1 MAKPT
6 TSIPEQPRLPRFAPV
21 PIETTFEQ
29 YRKPGPVPEPTP
41 SPSPRSES
49 PPPKDDY
56 YVEPRGHREKR
67 EKRRFAPQLVE
78 SSVRRSRRA
87 GDEGP
92 ATRPTDKTDITPYT
106 NHIYAPK
113 ARRRHG
119 RSRLDEERRA
129 ALARRESQDDEVAG
143 GVFERSAREA
153 QRKVNEEKIQELAL
167 SAFPNSGLRIG
178 GAEHYVMGEGS
189 EDDSIPS
196 RGRTTVRFQT
206 PYKPSRR
213 NSSEEDISWAFRE
226 MQEHASRVRARSH
239 HALERISTLDLDN
252 MSIDSPPSD
261 AMGLTRNQRQSM
273 SGSPS
278 WSRRRSSSLDIIG
291 EHTMPYIPSESPLPT
306 IGEHHMP
313 YVAPESPAFRPI
325 GESFMPYI
333 PSAPPGA
340 AGNMPYQPA
349 SHLPAETDFRTAG
362 HSPAPY
368 VSSYSQ
374 ARDPSL
380 ERLRNQHNINRRNSP
395 PMLGS
400 DLVFRRCPSPKHTK
414 LEPDHLWDLERGTT
428 AEEPNRDHTGQ
439 QGLWRGYCY
448 SADKTQQLAGFDRP
462 QMIQT
467 PQPIHTPGDPFA
479 RAFSMSEVNAAL
491 ATTANNNNNIDS
503 HPHSDRLTI
512 PDPAMPRL
520 HNHSAYST
528 MSLEKKR
535 RHEKKG
541 IHMLQGLD
549 ERLAKEKAAAE
560 LDERIAAEFD
570 DRFVTQ
576 VYNYLS
582 LGYPAMARAYDEEL
596 SKISKM
602 PVETLEKDDDAIMD
616 SLWGIS
622 DGVETDGNGKKVK
635 ATGHIMLDTE
645 QQHGVR
651 EEDRCPRWK
660 ALKKYIYEWARQHPD
675 LDAISPLAWGMQ
687 ERRGS
692 WGI

>member
-1 MAKPT
+1 MVNPT
-6 TSIPEQPRLPRFAPV
+6 AVTQGHPRRRFAPV
-21 PIETTFEQ
+21 PIETTFAQ
-29 YRKPGPVPEPTP
+29 YRKTGPAPEPTP

-49 PPPKDDY
+49 PPVEDD
-56 YVEPRGHREKR
+56 YVEPHMRR

-92 ATRPTDKTDITPYT
+92 ATKPTDKTDITPYT

-143 GVFERSAREA
+143 GVFERSAKEA
-153 QRKVNEEKIQELAL
+153 QRKVREEKFQELAL
-167 SAFPNSGLRIG
+167 SAFPNSGIRIG
-178 GAEHYVMGEGS
+178 GAEHYVMREGS
-189 EDDSIPS
+189 ESDSIPS
-196 RGRTTVRFQT
+196 RGRTTVRFQG
-206 PYKPSRR
+206 PYRPSRR
-213 NSSEEDISWAFRE
+213 NSSEEDISWAFKE
-226 MQEHASRVRARSH
+226 MQEHAARVERQRSH
-239 HALERISTLDLDN
+239 AMERISTLDLDN

-278 WSRRRSSSLDIIG
+278 WSRRRSTSLDVIG
-291 EHTMPYIPSESPLPT
+291 EHHMPYIPPESPLPT
-306 IGEHHMP
+306 IGENHMP
-313 YVAPESPAFRPI
+313 YVPPESPPIRPI

-333 PSAPPGA
+333 PSAPPGK
-340 AGNMPYQPA
+340 AGQMAYVPA
-349 SHLPAETDFRTAG
+349 SHLPPDTDFHSNG
-362 HSPAPY
+362 HTPVPY
-368 VSSYSQ
+368 GSYGPE
-374 ARDPSL
+374 RDPSL
-380 ERLRNQHNINRRNSP
+380 ERLRNLHHVNRRNSP

-414 LEPDHLWDLERGTT
+414 LEPDHLWDLEKGTT
-428 AEEPNRDHTGQ
+428 AEEPNRDKTGQ
-439 QGLWRGYCY
+439 EGLWRGYCY
-448 SADKTQQLAGFDRP
+448 SADKTQQLAGFERP

-467 PQPIHTPGDPFA
+467 PQPLLTPGDPFA

-491 ATTANNNNNIDS
+491 DDS
-503 HPHSDRLTI
+503 AEPTSRVQ
-512 PDPAMPRL
+512 L
-520 HNHSAYST
+520 HTHSAYST
-528 MSLEKKR
+528 IFLEQKR

-560 LDERIAAEFD
+560 LDERIQAEFD
-570 DRFVTQ
+570 DHFVTQ

-602 PVETLEKDDDAIMD
+602 PVEELEKDDDIIMD
-616 SLWGIS
+616 SLWGINS
-622 DGVETDGNGKKVK
+622 NETDSDSDKPEPTKKVK
-635 ATGHIMLDTE
+635 ATGHIMLDSE
-645 QQHGVR
+645 EHDGVR